1 MIVELALAAASV
13 VCLLAA
19 MLMQPDHARCPP
31 RWRNDGVRPDGRFE
45 CVRPLEGG
53 LDDKPGTEDT
63 AVQPP
68 GELLG
73 RIYCTGGRIPVVVD
87 ARTVG
92 CEARH

>member
-1 MIVELALAAASV
+1 MIEVGLALASV
-13 VCLLAA
+13 VCLCAA
-19 MLMQPDHARCPP
+19 MVAQPQRARCPP
-31 RWRNDGVRPDGRFE
+31 RWRNDGVRRDGSFE
-45 CVRPLEGG
+45 CLRPLVGG
-53 LDDKPGTEDT
+53 VDDQPGTEDN

-73 RIYCTGGRIPVVVD
+73 RIYCTGGSVPVVVD